1 MSNIEFVKTYSQNS
15 VREILADKFG
25 QTLTSQEIEEMEC
38 NLLQLLELFINN
50 QLTNEKE
57 IKDESSYFSKSFNR
71 DARRRVLSGCTI
83 GQAA

>member
-1 MSNIEFVKTYSQNS
+1 MSKTETVKKISLKS
-15 VREILADKFG
+15 VREVLALNVSQK
-25 QTLTSQEIEEMEC
+25 LTTNEIEEMEYE
-38 NLLQLLELFINN
+38 LLKMLELLINVELSN
-50 QLTNEKE
+50 FKE